1 MVHSELLAPLVVALY
16 FQYYWQ
22 HSKTVGLYH
31 GYNNKETVIINITRK
46 ADQFDCNVRA
56 YTVVLV

>member
-22 HSKTVGLYH
+22 HSKTVELYH
-31 GYNNKETVIINITRK
+31 GYNNKETVIINITGK
-46 ADQFDCNVRA
+46 ADQFDCNVR
-56 YTVVLV
+56 T